1 MPIYTFLDKSTNEVF
16 EIMMSINDLDAYKEA
31 HPYHEKLIDAPSI
44 VSGVSVTN
52 KMDDGFKSVLSKIS
66 EAHPTS
72 ELAKQHGRKS
82 IKQVQ
87 TDRAIQKW
95 RSSTSKL

>member
-1 MPIYTFLDKSTNEVF
+1 MPIYTFQDTNTNEVF
-16 EIMMSINDLDAYKEA
+16 EIMMSIKDLDAYKEA
-31 HPYHEKLIDAPSI
+31 HPHHEKIIDAPSI

-52 KMDDGFKSVLSKIS
+52 KMDDGFKDVLSKIS
-66 EAHPTS
+66 ESHPTS
-72 ELAKQHGRKS
+72 ELAQQHGRKS